1 LSNINK
7 DFTNKDK
14 HSVDKYL
21 FTQINTKINN
31 KYKFTRVKQSY
42 RDNNAL
48 NSQQFNFEK
57 KSKIK
62 VAQNLS
68 SIKAKINKEVIRT
81 NKDKAKLTI
90 YNNFLNKIIKNNYN
104 CKQENL
110 YKIAQQQRL
119 NINAKSLFE

>member
-1 LSNINK
+1 
-7 DFTNKDK
+7 
-14 HSVDKYL
+14 
-21 FTQINTKINN
+21 
-31 KYKFTRVKQSY
+31 
-42 RDNNAL
+42 L